1 MNKILVTALLA
12 ALLVAPLIAYV
23 PKAQAQPYEWKA
35 IYIKLVDQL
44 GNPIRCAEV
53 IVILW
58 NASVNHGAW
67 DSTNKT
73 ECLLLFTRTST
84 DANGTLT
91 LKLNLPDSAL
101 RSDSAGLYNFTIILV
116 KDIGGTTYYFLLN
129 WTYDSYPDGVPA
141 SVLTSYFNTSANI
154 PGIITCYHY
163 WNFNFTVLD
172 NCTPDHIPLYYEDP
186 NTGKVD
192 KALVKVYFPD
202 KDGTKVFEEYID
214 SNGYTPYFNF
224 SDTRVELA
232 ADQCHIKNLYNVT
245 LYKEVYWSWGNILV
259 TKDSLQFVSYV
270 ANSSWPLGWEPFR
283 HDSVITVGTAPWYN
297 VTTYLG
303 PNLYVNDLIL
313 TEDFNP
319 TTTLPSNTNDVNMTV
334 RLDSDLTV
342 VDYAY
347 TAMLN
352 FTLTDAC
359 ENPIAGTTLIK
370 VALEYGDTV
379 VREAQTTNDT
389 VPLPN
394 YGYEYPSGSGN
405 WYLWVPDVETVY
417 GGKYTL
423 KVVAENVGGGVRIP
437 IFVDYISYPTNCS
450 KIGYT
455 LGIKTSLVPISI
467 KVVDSEEPAQ
477 PLVNDPFGGI
487 EVKIVV
493 KGPWGELE
501 TTTADYAGYRGYVL
515 LPPAKPLPTPAPWSA
530 LYPYGYVVVPYGAS
544 SATYEIKVYFKATH
558 GAEFVDVTD
567 PNNSTI
573 KVTIDDCHKNYIVI
587 AKVYQ
592 AKIKLLSLCDEPL
605 SSKDYP
611 DAKVEIYT
619 EDGLK
624 IAEVHSIPED
634 GTVFIPKLP
643 AGVYKLK
650 LYWKCRELEPTDG
663 KVLNVTDNIRI
674 AETFTFPVRNLAFQ
688 LLSWNPVPGKEG
700 VTDETI
706 GLIDGYQAIS
716 GLNATIIY
724 GCDYNEPWQISNC
737 TGWVE
742 FKKVPVGLNVT
753 LVVYTNQTPFTRR
766 EGKFD
771 DNILVYEKNITVPV
785 EPCTYIE
792 KVHVWIYS
800 FYMQAETCEGEVL
813 KSFKVNGT
821 AWYNVTVVICDTT
834 WQKEPP
840 YCVEPTLPSCPTCAP
855 QAGEITVDFRIMNVS
870 YAKPYLQRVGL
881 PADIAT
887 TEPEAKFLI
896 TSAQWDP
903 AHPHLFVAGAR
914 YTVKVFYGG
923 TLVYN
928 YTFKLPRPDKDVTYI
943 FNETYRLIP
952 SLVNTAE
959 WDEYPDGAIKVVEEY
974 DYEDDYNWLYHPILT
989 VKGVEVGEYPV
1000 IELRTWVIPLRVWT
1014 WTKSYAL
1021 EACGITPDHEPYLI
1035 PGLRIYLN
1043 YSRVLNNTFTV
1054 DYTLY
1059 SAICDDAE
1067 TGWTEAI
1074 YNVSATDVDLNGYVT
1089 FNVPVWVPRTAAA
1102 KHFNGI
1108 SFGNKIT
1115 GVRVYAVGGITPGIP
1130 GDKEEVGPINEYYD
1144 CDNEEW
1150 VHWND
1155 TKVINPVYYFPPWN
1169 VSAINEECVT
1179 VTVLEEG
1186 TPQYECTPTG
1196 YEKVPTYEE
1205 VKHVLCAGP
1214 TWCGVEKNVSTSCLE
1229 CFAVQI
1235 YGYDVCGEKTPV
1247 AYQKITV
1254 EVNIAG
1260 ATLTVASG
1268 TKKTTDPIKF
1278 EPTTVEVSTPFGT
1291 VKKIVEGETLP
1302 VFAYIGKAY
1311 TIKATHDIAAKL
1323 KDLGYS
1329 PDLADKFCPE
1339 VYLSTTIEFTNDHN
1353 CGKTPIEYGWKAIL
1367 IDLKDIA
1374 NVKPLS
1380 NMAVV
1385 AVKVG
1390 TNAPAIFDITDKDGK
1405 AVLLVDEGTYIVQV
1419 YWKDTL
1425 FIETPIK
1432 IFDSF
1437 TDQPNAFINGVV
1449 DMKSEGP
1456 VTTKTIEAYV
1466 YALRLRLVK
1475 ADGKT
1480 PLKKDNIWV
1489 VVEWPD
1495 GTKTI
1500 HDFCGKCI
1508 AGIAEN
1514 KDTRLELT
1522 SKLTLED
1529 NPESCS
1535 RVPIGTYKVTVYY
1548 IASAK
1553 EGEYA
1558 KAKEAIEAGK
1568 VVVIGSDTV
1577 TVEKM
1582 RLGTASKVVDIK
1594 CDVYDFTV
1602 TVVTP
1607 WGTPLAGA
1615 KVKVEVPATGETIEG
1630 TLDETGSI
1638 TLTDIAKG
1646 EVKIT
1651 VTEWKNVAVNWETT
1665 VIYTAPKVVCSNIG
1679 KLVIKT
1685 VGARGQPLDA
1695 AVAIKGVTTATAK
1708 EGVLEVEL
1716 PAGSYE
1722 VTVEYGGKKV
1732 TETLTVEAGKV
1743 TEKTFQLDIFIQLA
1757 GWPMTLPEFFGF
1769 ILLIVF
1775 IIIALFLL
1783 MHEYSVWRRKR
1794 LAKALVQAKPA
1805 K

>member
-1 MNKILVTALLA
+1 MNKILITALLA
-12 ALLVAPLIAYV
+12 ALLVAPLIVYI

-35 IYIKLVDQL
+35 IYIRLVDQL
-44 GNPIRCAEV
+44 GNPLRCKEV
-53 IVILW
+53 IVIFW
-58 NASVNHGAW
+58 NASVDHGAW

-73 ECLLLFTRTST
+73 ECLLLFTRTTT
-84 DANGTLT
+84 DYNGELT
-91 LKLNLPDSAL
+91 LKLNLPNSPL
-101 RSDSAGLYNFTIILV
+101 RSDSSGLYNFTIILV
-116 KDIGGTTYYFLLN
+116 EDIGGTTYYFLLN

-141 SVLTSYFNTSANI
+141 SVLTSYFNTSAST
-154 PGIITCYHY
+154 PGVITCYHY
-163 WNFNFTVLD
+163 WNIKFRVLD
-172 NCTPDHIPLYYEDP
+172 NCTQIPLYYIDP

-283 HDSVITVGTAPWYN
+283 HGSVITVGTAPWYN

-319 TTTLPSNTNDVNMTV
+319 TATLPSNTNDANMTV

-359 ENPIAGTTLIK
+359 GNPIAGTTLIK

-389 VPLPN
+389 APLPN

-455 LGIKTSLVPISI
+455 LSIKTSLVPISI
-467 KVVDSEEPAQ
+467 KVVDSEPIAQ
-477 PLVNDPFGGI
+477 PLINDPFGGV
-487 EVKIVV
+487 EVKIIV

-558 GAEFVDVTD
+558 GVEFVDVTD

-573 KVTIDDCHKNYIVI
+573 KVTIDDCHKNYTVI

-650 LYWKCRELEPTDG
+650 LYWKCRELEPIDG
-663 KVLNVTDNIRI
+663 KVLNVTDNIII

-700 VTDETI
+700 VTDETK

-716 GLNATIIY
+716 GLNATIVY

-742 FKKVPVGLNVT
+742 FKKVPVGVNVT

-800 FYMQAETCEGEVL
+800 FYIQAENCRGEVL
-813 KSFKVNGT
+813 KSFQT
-821 AWYNVTVVICDTT
+821 ADGKWYNVTVVVCDTT

-855 QAGEITVDFRIMNVS
+855 QVGEITVDFRIMNVS
-870 YAKPYLQRVGL
+870 YAKPYLKRVGL

-896 TSAQWDP
+896 TSAQWDA

-914 YTVKVFYGG
+914 YTIKVFYGG
-923 TLVYN
+923 VLVYN
-928 YTFKLPRPDKDVTYI
+928 YTFKLPRPDKDITYI

-952 SLVNTAE
+952 SLIKTAE

-974 DYEDDYNWLYHPILT
+974 NYKDEYDWLYHPILT
-989 VKGVEVGEYPV
+989 VKGVDVGEYPV
-1000 IELRTWVIPLRVWT
+1000 IELRTWVIPLKVWT
-1014 WTKSYAL
+1014 WTKSYAK
-1021 EACGITPDHEPYLI
+1021 EACGATPDHEPYLI
-1035 PGLRIYLN
+1035 PGLRIYLE
-1043 YSRVLNNTFTV
+1043 YSAVLNNTFTV
-1054 DYTLY
+1054 NYTLY
-1059 SAICDDAE
+1059 DAICDNTE
-1067 TGWTEAI
+1067 TGWTETS

-1089 FNVPVWVPRTAAA
+1089 FYVPVWVMRTASA

-1115 GVRVYAVGGITPGIP
+1115 KVLVYAVGGITPGIP
-1130 GDKEEVGPINEYYD
+1130 GDKEVGPINEYYD
-1144 CDNEEW
+1144 CDNEVW

-1179 VTVLEEG
+1179 ITVVEKVGEE
-1186 TPQYECTPTG
+1186 YVCTPTG
-1196 YEKVPTYEE
+1196 YETVPKYEE
-1205 VKHVLCAGP
+1205 VEHVLCAGP

-1254 EVNIAG
+1254 EANIAG

-1302 VFAYIGKAY
+1302 VFAYIGKVY
-1311 TIKATHDIAAKL
+1311 TVKAAHDIAAKL

-1353 CGKTPIEYGWKAIL
+1353 CGKTPIEFGWRAIL
-1367 IDLKDIA
+1367 VDLRDIG
-1374 NVKPLS
+1374 NKKELP
-1380 NMAVV
+1380 NMTVFAIRI
-1385 AVKVG
+1385 G
-1390 TNAPAIFDITDKDGK
+1390 TNAPAYFDITNKDGK
-1405 AVLLVDEGTYIVQV
+1405 AVLLVDESQYVIEV
-1419 YWKDTL
+1419 YWKDSWFL
-1425 FIETPIK
+1425 YYEGK
-1432 IFDSF
+1432 IPNSIRIYNSF
-1437 TDQPNAFINGVV
+1437 VHGGWVV
-1449 DMKSEGP
+1449 DMTSTE
-1456 VTTKTIEAYV
+1456 VTTVSIEAYV
-1466 YALRLRLVK
+1466 YILRLNLYK

-1480 PLKKDNIWV
+1480 PLTGAKV
-1489 VVEWPD
+1489 VVIWPD
-1495 GTKTI
+1495 TAKTE
-1500 HDFCGKCI
+1500 HI
-1508 AGIAEN
+1508 AKDKSYVEVLEN
-1514 KDTRLELT
+1514 KNTRK
-1522 SKLTLED
+1522 SVPGAMTLESSVSQCPVGRY
-1529 NPESCS
+1529 N
-1535 RVPIGTYKVTVYY
+1535 VTVYY
-1548 IASAK
+1548 NGIKVASQ
-1553 EGEYA
+1553 
-1558 KAKEAIEAGK
+1558 IVDLEAGLAGYPYK
-1568 VVVIGSDTV
+1568 
-1577 TVEKM
+1577 E
-1582 RLGTASKVVDIK
+1582 VDIR
-1594 CDVYDFTV
+1594 CEVYDFTI

-1615 KVKVEVPATGETIEG
+1615 KVKVSIPGAGEITG

-1638 TLTDIAKG
+1638 TVQNVPGG
-1646 EVKIT
+1646 EVTLK
-1651 VTEWKNVAVNWETT
+1651 VVEWKKVALDWSTT
-1665 VIYTAPKVVCSNIG
+1665 VSYKAPKVTCDKVG

-1685 VGARGQPLDA
+1685 VGARGQPLEA

-1708 EGVLEVEL
+1708 GGVLEVEL

-1732 TETLTVEAGKV
+1732 TETLTVNAGEV